1 MFKKYHIL
9 FMGIFNALDIL
20 FTVVA
25 LYIADLG
32 SRYFLHQGGD
42 FFPPPHFDRLAY
54 FLAIIIWMSSF
65 RAFPIYSS
73 KRAEPLVNELILVGL
88 AGSVS
93 WFLFLGALFLFGY
106 PSTTRLP
113 AVYFGV
119 LDLTLLIIFHIC
131 LRAILRFIRSRG
143 YNLKKVLI
151 VGAGH
156 IGQQIASVLIEHPWT
171 GFKVVGFL
179 DDDPSIQGRSVLSI
193 PVLGTLDK
201 IREVVSTLEFH
212 DEVII
217 ALPPNHKSNVQEIIP
232 EIEDIPVNVR
242 VTPDLY
248 TPDYIRPHVEDLW
261 GIPLLGIRQSGITTP
276 YAAAKRLIDIFGAL
290 FFLILFSPL
299 MLLAAILI
307 KLDDKGSILFI
318 QQRVGENGKIFRMYK
333 FRTMIDGSEEML
345 PELVDFNT
353 LEEPVFKIKNDPRV
367 TRAGHFL
374 RRTSIDE
381 IPQFLNVL
389 KGEMSLVGPRPEA
402 AVVVQRYNSWHR
414 KRLLAKPGLTGPAQV
429 TGRADLPLRERVQ
442 LEIDYIN
449 NYSFLIDVEILL
461 KTIPVVIKGDGCY

>member
-9 FMGIFNALDIL
+9 FMGIFNVLDIL
-20 FTVVA
+20 FTVFA
-25 LYIADLG
+25 LYIADFG
-32 SRYFLHQGGD
+32 SRYILNLGTTN
-42 FFPPPHFDRLAY
+42 FPPPHFDTFAY
-54 FLAIIIWMSSF
+54 FLAIAIWMTSF
-65 RAFPIYSS
+65 RIFPIYTS
-73 KRAEPLVNELILVGL
+73 KRAEPLGNELVLVGL

-93 WFLFLGALFLFGY
+93 WFLFLGALFLFDY

-113 AVYFGV
+113 AIYFGV
-119 LDLTLLIIFHIC
+119 LDLVLLIVFHIS
-131 LRAILRFIRSRG
+131 LRAILRYLRSHG

-151 VGAGH
+151 VGAGE
-156 IGQQIASVLIEHPWT
+156 IGQYVASVLIDHPWT

-179 DDDPSIQGRSVLSI
+179 DDDPSIQGQSVLSI
-193 PVLGTLDK
+193 PILGTLGK
-201 IREVVSTLEFH
+201 IRQIVSTLEFH

-217 ALPPNHKSNVQEIIP
+217 ALPPNHKSSVQEIIP

-248 TPDYIRPHVEDLW
+248 TPDFIRPHVEDLW

-276 YAAAKRLIDIFGAL
+276 YAAAKRVIDLFGAL
-290 FFLILFSPL
+290 LCLIVLSPV

-307 KLDDKGSILFI
+307 KIDSKGSILFI
-318 QQRVGENGKIFRMYK
+318 QQRVGENGKTFRMIK
-333 FRTMIDGSEEML
+333 FRTMVEGSEEML
-345 PELVDFNT
+345 PELVDINT

-367 TRAGHFL
+367 TRIGHFL

-381 IPQFLNVL
+381 IPQFINVL
-389 KGEMSLVGPRPEA
+389 KGEMSLVGPRPEE
-402 AVVVQRYNSWHR
+402 AVVVKRYNSWHR
-414 KRLLAKPGLTGPAQV
+414 KRLLAKPGLTGPAQI
-429 TGRADLPLRERVQ
+429 TGRADLTLKDRVQ

-449 NYSFLIDVEILL
+449 NYSFLIDVKILL